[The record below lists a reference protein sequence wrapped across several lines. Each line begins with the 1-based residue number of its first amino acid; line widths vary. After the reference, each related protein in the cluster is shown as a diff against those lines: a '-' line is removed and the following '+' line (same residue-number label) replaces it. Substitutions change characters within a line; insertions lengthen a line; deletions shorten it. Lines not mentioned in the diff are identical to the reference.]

1 MKNKIV
7 TDLEQSRKLFEL
19 GIDTSTADMW
29 WAERYARRVTM
40 DLHPIVDKTPSY
52 YLSLIKPTG
61 CNYSQDIIYD
71 IPAWSLS
78 ALMNLLPSE
87 LELPD
92 MYGGTI
98 KYEIRIRK
106 YSHANELDLYQIA
119 YATNQGLSKSWHD
132 IVNTSEQEDLLDAV
146 FEMVCYIKENKWI

>member
-1 MKNKIV
+1 MKNKI
-7 TDLEQSRKLFEL
+7 TTSIEQSKKLLEL
-19 GIDTSTADMW
+19 EIDLNTADMFY
-29 WAERYARRVTM
+29 EKM
-40 DLHPIVDKTPSY
+40 DDEESDY
-52 YLSLIKPTG
+52 YKLCFGKISKALMDDFG
-61 CNYSQDIIYD
+61 Y

-78 ALMNLLPSE
+78 TLMELLPSE

-106 YSHANELDLYQIA
+106 YSHTNELDLYQIA

-132 IVNTSEQEDLLDAV
+132 MVNTSEQEDLLDVV
-146 FEMVCYIKENKWI
+146 FEMIVYLKENKLI